1 MEQSI
6 QTIIVNSQYNVF
18 TKFDHVTYDL
28 LLIKITSSTLETPV
42 HNPQSYELRTSIGYK
57 WSSIRPLVLVS

>member
-28 LLIKITSSTLETPV
+28 LIDQNYIFYSGNSCSHFAK
-42 HNPQSYELRTSIGYK
+42 LRTENEYWI
-57 WSSIRPLVLVS
+57 